1 MNKPIRCAVIGQN
14 PMRFPWGFD
23 EEDKFCSKMKTELA
37 QQIMV
42 LRQGGVS
49 QFLVACDCGVGL
61 YAAEI
66 VNGLRMTD
74 HDLMLICCTPHEEQS
89 TKWVP
94 YLRERYFDMLINCT
108 CMSAVCEVGVPDAQL
123 RAYRQIIDLADVV
136 LGVYDLESPAV
147 GDAEDRALVYA
158 VDTAHKSVLVLDPIK
173 LTTFQIDE
181 HFRPQ

>member
-1 MNKPIRCAVIGQN
+1 
-14 PMRFPWGFD
+14 MRFPWGFD
-23 EEDKFCSKMKTELA
+23 EEDDRCRKLKIELA
-37 QQIMV
+37 QQIMM
-42 LRQGGVS
+42 LRQS
-49 QFLVACDCGVGL
+49 GVGL

-66 VNGLRMTD
+66 VNGLRMTN
-74 HDLMLICCTPHEEQS
+74 HGLMLICCTPHEEQS
-89 TKWVP
+89 TKWAP

-147 GDAEDRALVYA
+147 GDAEDRALAYA